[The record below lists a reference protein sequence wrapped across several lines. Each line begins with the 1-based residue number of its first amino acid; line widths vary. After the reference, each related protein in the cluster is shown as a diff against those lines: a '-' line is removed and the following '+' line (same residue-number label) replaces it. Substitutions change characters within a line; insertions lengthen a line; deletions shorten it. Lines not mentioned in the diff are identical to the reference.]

1 MIDVADKA
9 LFLLSKESDPLK
21 KICSSSCYWMPLQW
35 LYDRLRA
42 NKDITPIS
50 DLPYET
56 KLNYWTIV
64 SKERPDK
71 DKFIKIMI
79 CQALHCYEVVRNE

>member
-1 MIDVADKA
+1 MIDIADKA
-9 LFLLSKESDPLK
+9 LSLLSKESDPLK

-50 DLPYET
+50 NLPYET

-79 CQALHCYEVVRNE
+79 CQALHCYKFVRNE